1 MTRPLRR
8 LRRRVRV
15 AAGHAALLREDLAR
29 LLAGRVSVDGTKA
42 AVKRASVERFRL
54 LGSHA
59 RRGE

>member
-1 MTRPLRR
+1 MKLRR

-15 AAGHAALLREDLAR
+15 AAGRVALWREDLAR
-29 LLAGRVSVDGTKA
+29 LFGGGKYVSVEGTKS